1 MSLLSYTKITVAIV
15 GSVALVAVFRWM
27 TAYKVPGETESRV
40 DLATAQRSWPQALE
54 SEEARGRLLSYMRN
68 MPKEVASN
76 VAPGATPAAAPPKPP
91 LDLPTRLAR
100 ADVAKGERSVSKCA
114 ICHTIEK
121 DGPVRIGPNLWGVV
135 GRPVAKAAGFSYSD
149 GMKEKG
155 EKIGTWAPNEL
166 DIFLT
171 KPENVVPGTRM
182 TFPGLPDQQERADI
196 ITYLNTQS
204 DNPLPHMRNM
214 PKEVAS
220 NVAPGATPA
229 PPPPEPPLDLPTR
242 LARADVA
249 KGERSVSKCAVCHTI
264 EKGGPV
270 RIGPNLWGVVGRPV
284 AKAAGFSYSDG
295 MKEKGEKTGTWV
307 PNELDIFL
315 TKPENVVPG
324 TRMTFPGL
332 PDQQERANVIL
343 YLNTQSDNPLPLP
356 KAPG

>member
-1 MSLLSYTKITVAIV
+1 VVEANGLQFLDDIMQFILVVENGDELAHRRAKIGFHIHPAPCDKLSPWDTMCDTMYDRRERQVAVTTLEIMKQRCNALRHHSIAISGQSVTICYVSLSRSTASTSRKNTPGNRPSMSLLSFTKITAAIV
-15 GSVALVAVFRWM
+15 GSVALVAVLRWIAADVFYAASPVEP
-27 TAYKVPGETESRV
+27 AYKVPGVTESRV
-40 DLATAQRSWPQALE
+40 DLATAQRRWPQALE

-76 VAPGATPAAAPPKPP
+76 VAPGATPAAAPP
-91 LDLPTRLAR
+91 
-100 ADVAKGERSVSKCA
+100 
-114 ICHTIEK
+114 
-121 DGPVRIGPNLWGVV
+121 
-135 GRPVAKAAGFSYSD
+135 
-149 GMKEKG
+149 
-155 EKIGTWAPNEL
+155 
-166 DIFLT
+166 
-171 KPENVVPGTRM
+171 
-182 TFPGLPDQQERADI
+182 
-196 ITYLNTQS
+196 
-204 DNPLPHMRNM
+204 
-214 PKEVAS
+214 
-220 NVAPGATPA
+220 
-229 PPPPEPPLDLPTR
+229 EPPLDLPTR

-270 RIGPNLWGVVGRPV
+270 RVGPNLWGVVGRPV
-284 AKAAGFSYSDG
+284 AKAAGFSYSDA

-332 PDQQERANVIL
+332 PDQQERADVIT